1 MPIQCSPQLVQETYQ
16 EHRSWRKVA
25 KVLNAVFGVALS
37 HATWRDYGTGSHD
50 IADPYV
56 RECLRLAPR
65 PCPTCGRLPNS
76 KNRKTRKRLHI
87 PSYGYPRESLLSFE
101 KKFEQRDPS
110 K

>member
-1 MPIQCSPQLVQETYQ
+1 MPIQCSTQLVQETYQ
-16 EHRSWRKVA
+16 ELRSWRKVA
-25 KVLNAVFGVALS
+25 QMLNTVFGVALS
-37 HATWRDYGTGSHD
+37 HATWRDYGIGRHD

-56 RECLRLAPR
+56 RECLRLPLR
-65 PCPTCGRLPNS
+65 PCPTCGRLPNK
-76 KNRKTRKRLHI
+76 KNRKTSKKFRI